1 MGFSSGRGLHELRM
15 SWSALCWPW
24 AEGGRLPSVQKPSA
38 ELNLLWLRIKNNTLL
53 FYLAALWCA
62 DGMLALSPRCMQISS
77 VPSQD
82 ETFQEGA
89 IGFCESYTFQE
100 PRDEQINF
108 LLVYCT
114 VSITGD
120 LWPGPRSSEV
130 SAGSVNT
137 ISAG

>member
-1 MGFSSGRGLHELRM
+1 MSSGCLGVH
-15 SWSALCWPW
+15 SAGHGPREE
-24 AEGGRLPSVQKPSA
+24 ALPSVQKPTA

-53 FYLAALWCA
+53 IYLAALWYC
-62 DGMLALSPRCMQISS
+62 DGMLGLSPRCTRISS
-77 VPSQD
+77 VPSWD

-89 IGFCESYTFQE
+89 IGLCKSHTFQE
-100 PRDEQINF
+100 QRDKQIHF
-108 LLVYCT
+108 LLGYRT
-114 VSITGD
+114 ASITGD